1 MWVLGSLQ
9 GRVAAVLDLFLGGL
23 ISNHIRGGRVVAFHV
38 PVELA
43 PLKVQTA
50 AEVAL
55 ELGWMVVDKVAVGE
69 RVVADGAER
78 VLRGRIE
85 RQQGAPAE

>member
-1 MWVLGSLQ
+1 M
-9 GRVAAVLDLFLGGL
+9 
-23 ISNHIRGGRVVAFHV
+23 VAFHV